1 MLIDIA
7 RRGSAVSSGP
17 LEYISY
23 AFTDSGGE
31 KDFTVAKPV
40 GTQSGDFMLAY
51 FFHHAPSVT
60 LTGPSGWTSLTSN
73 NASANSAAVFYY
85 TAGGSEPATYSFS
98 SDDNANNGA
107 AILTFRGG
115 TGAVDV
121 HGAFGTE
128 NSTTVTAPT
137 ITPTVDGL
145 NIVFIGAEISPQDV
159 TAKPARFTE
168 LFVDGTTPMIAA
180 FSDEYLAASGAT
192 GNETFTLESSAGNK
206 AIQLQ
211 IY

>member
-7 RRGSAVSSGP
+7 RRGAVSSGP

-31 KDFTVAKPV
+31 EDFTVAKPA

-51 FFHHAPSVT
+51 FFHHAAGAT

-73 NASANSAAVFYY
+73 NASTNSAAVFYY

-98 SDDNANNGA
+98 SDDSANNGA

-121 HGAFGTE
+121 YGAFNTA
-128 NSTTVTAPT
+128 NSATVTAPT

-145 NIVFIGAEISPQDV
+145 NIVFIGAELSPQDV

-192 GNETFTLESSAGNK
+192 GNETFTLERSAGNK

>member
-7 RRGSAVSSGP
+7 RRSTAAAVAP
-17 LEYISY
+17 IEYISY
-23 AFTDSGGE
+23 AFTDSGGSRN
-31 KDFTVAKPV
+31 FTVSKPT

-51 FFHHAPSVT
+51 FFHHSSGET
-60 LTGPSGWTSLTSN
+60 LTGPSGWTELTSD
-73 NASANSAAVFYY
+73 NASTNSGAVFYY
-85 TAGGSEPATYSFS
+85 TAGGSEPATYAFS
-98 SDDNANNGA
+98 STSSANNGA
-107 AILTFRGG
+107 AILTFRNG

-121 HGAFGTE
+121 FGNFGVNT
-128 NSTTVTAPT
+128 STSVTVPT

-145 NIVFIGAEISPQDV
+145 NIVFIGAELSPQDV

-168 LFVDGTTPMIAA
+168 LFVDGTTPLIAA

-192 GNETFTLESSAGNK
+192 GSESFTLLDPAGHR